1 MLPPDTKEDQS
12 TSKTDQEYVTTDPV
26 GKSVD
31 WSESVDDQQTE
42 ENIMQISGTGHWF
55 LEGWIGDHAVDFL
68 VDSGSAVTAIS
79 RPFFNRLSEAG
90 APVGVLRPT
99 TRKLRGANGS
109 QIEISGCSYCVV
121 SFLGLRTEFPVLV
134 CDLSTDAIIG
144 TDTLGSILPH
154 TLDIKNGLLF
164 TEGGVSLQLHRR
176 DAALSGRV
184 FTVGHCSIPPHS
196 EAVLHCTTRTVGGRS
211 LPPSGLLEGLT
222 VFSENTGLVV
232 GRTLVDPSGWKVPVL
247 VSNFGQETVMV
258 EPFSEVGMI
267 AQVSAIQPTM
277 NKRRHASC
285 DPATLPEHLQDLLE
299 RTSGDLDSVQKNQLA
314 STLLEFVDLFPTPG
328 STLTGHTDAV
338 EHNIDTGDSQ
348 PVRCAPRRMSSQKI
362 KREETCV
369 EEMLS
374 DGQIE
379 PSESPWSAP
388 VVLVTK
394 KDGGTR
400 FCVDYRKLNLAT
412 VKDAYPLPRMIKILK
427 IQDLYNYQSA
437 IFMFDYTRKKLP
449 NSFDS
454 VFPYNHEIQSL
465 RFTRQSR
472 LLHIPRCV
480 ASKLPLYMLPSIWN
494 KWASHLSEN
503 TTRNQ
508 LKKHVKSTLTEH
520 YSSNVYCS
528 NTFCTDC
535 RK

>member
-1 MLPPDTKEDQS
+1 M
-12 TSKTDQEYVTTDPV
+12 
-26 GKSVD
+26 
-31 WSESVDDQQTE
+31 
-42 ENIMQISGTGHWF
+42 
-55 LEGWIGDHAVDFL
+55 
-68 VDSGSAVTAIS
+68 
-79 RPFFNRLSEAG
+79 
-90 APVGVLRPT
+90 
-99 TRKLRGANGS
+99 
-109 QIEISGCSYCVV
+109 
-121 SFLGLRTEFPVLV
+121 LV

-247 VSNFGQETVMV
+247 VSNFSQDTVMV

-277 NKRRHASC
+277 NKRHHTSC

-299 RTSGDLDSVQKNQLA
+299 RTSGDLDRIQRNQLA
-314 STLLEFVDLFPTPG
+314 SALLKFVDLFPTPG
-328 STLTGHTDAV
+328 STLTGHTDVV

-362 KREETCV
+362 KWEETCV

-374 DGQIE
+374 GGQIE

-412 VKDAYPLPRMIKILK
+412 VKDAYPLPRIDDTLDMLAGNGGSRPWTWPVVIGRYRCLWR
-427 IQDLYNYQSA
+427 QDAKQLSQLIPACSSSGSCHLDCATHRRPSRGLWTEYYK
-437 IFMFDYTRKKLP
+437 DYDGP
-449 NSFDS
+449 D
-454 VFPYNHEIQSL
+454 
-465 RFTRQSR
+465 
-472 LLHIPRCV
+472 
-480 ASKLPLYMLPSIWN
+480 AWSIWTTLFLLER
-494 KWASHLSEN
+494 HLEI
-503 TTRNQ
+503 
-508 LKKHVKSTLTEH
+508 H
-520 YSSNVYCS
+520 
-528 NTFCTDC
+528 
-535 RK
+535 